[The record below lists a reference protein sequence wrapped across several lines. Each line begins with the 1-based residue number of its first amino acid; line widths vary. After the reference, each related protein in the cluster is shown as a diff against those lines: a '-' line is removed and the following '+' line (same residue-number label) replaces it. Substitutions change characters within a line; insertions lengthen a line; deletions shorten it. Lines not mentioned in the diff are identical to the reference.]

1 MATNQQLLKVDRQ
14 IDGVLADLA
23 LNMGAKADGVATT
36 SALQTGQFSNRK
48 RVNRLVDMV
57 VAEGGWLGNV
67 SRFVR
72 SEKSGEI
79 PRAYIDEPITEAVDE
94 NDSGV
99 NDYKRPRTDYVEYNC
114 RKGHASWA
122 TTYEEAREA
131 LASGTPNLGAFLQG
145 QMAKAM
151 GNDLALIAIRGDRD
165 LPATTP
171 MNRALRLFNGVLK
184 QLRAQGHVL
193 WPTTATGK
201 EFSAGMFDWMYRNM
215 PDKYKHDQGLR
226 WLLASTLDQAWQQSL
241 TTLAQTPANQV
252 ASALRDQTIT
262 SRMGPNPKG
271 IPQLLIPQMPTEGRG
286 LSSAV
291 APTAVANDGD
301 GTMTVRVH
309 SLLPDTTDSTGRTVK
324 VVNLTTGQSELVA
337 VTRNGSSQNVIATA
351 GSLGQDT
358 ISTTAADYTVEIADL
373 TDALLINPKNIAI
386 VFCDRV
392 RSYKQWNQKRER
404 WEFDVHYE
412 ADLIVYNGDASVIQ
426 GGVYSLANR
435 WE

>member
-1 MATNQQLLKVDRQ
+1 MATNAQLLRVERQ
-14 IDGVLADLA
+14 VDGVLADLA
-23 LNMGAKADGVATT
+23 LNMSAKADGVATT
-36 SALQTGQFSNRK
+36 SALQTGQFSNRR

-57 VAEGGWLGNV
+57 VSEGGWLANV

-94 NDSGV
+94 NDSGQ

-114 RKGHASWA
+114 RKGHAAWA
-122 TTYEEAREA
+122 LTYEEAREA
-131 LASGTPNLGAFLQG
+131 LASGTPNLGQFMQA

-151 GNDLALIAIRGDRD
+151 GNDLALIAMRGDRD

-171 MNRALRLFNGVLK
+171 MNRALRLFNGILK
-184 QLRAQGHVL
+184 QLRTSGHVL
-193 WPTTATGK
+193 WPTATTGK
-201 EFSAGMFDWMYRNM
+201 EFGAGMFDWMYRNM

-241 TTLAQTPANQV
+241 TTLAQSPANQV

-271 IPQLLIPQMPTEGRG
+271 IPQILVPQMPTEGKG
-286 LSSAV
+286 LSAAA
-291 APTAVANDGD
+291 APTSVVDDTD
-301 GTMTVRVH
+301 GTLTARVH
-309 SLLPDTTDSTGRTVK
+309 TLLPDTTDSSGRVVK
-324 VVNLTTGQSELVA
+324 ITHLTTGQSELVA
-337 VTRNGSSQNVIATA
+337 VSRNGSSQNVIASA
-351 GSLGQDT
+351 GSLGQGT
-358 ISTTAADYTVEIADL
+358 ISSTASDYEIEVADL
-373 TDALLINPKNIAI
+373 TDAILINPKNIAI

-412 ADLIVYNGDASVIQ
+412 SDLIVYNGDAAVIE